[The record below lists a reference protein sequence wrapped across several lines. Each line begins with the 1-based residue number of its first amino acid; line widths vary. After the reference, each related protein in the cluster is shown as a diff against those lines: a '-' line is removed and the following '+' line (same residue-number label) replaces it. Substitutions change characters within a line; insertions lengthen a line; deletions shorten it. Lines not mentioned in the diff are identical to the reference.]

1 MRRIKILFL
10 FLGGAV
16 VLCIVLFVVL
26 LFTLE
31 DDHYRWLVTRTAER
45 LTGYKVVID

>member
-31 DDHYRWLVTRTAER
+31 DDHYRRLVTRTAER